1 MPIHV
6 SAVMQA
12 SGTSHRSEQASAE
25 DDQFHFAVF
34 EIGQKFV
41 NDITTLYVPR
51 VIFEDAAVHWA
62 RMQ

>member
-25 DDQFHFAVF
+25 DDQFHFVF
-34 EIGQKFV
+34 EIGQNFV
-41 NDITTLYVPR
+41 NGITTLYVPR
-51 VIFEDAAVHWA
+51 VIFEDAAVH
-62 RMQ
+62 